1 MGSIVTEC
9 ILRGN
14 YKIIILLIR
23 KENLCHIRMIMVMHG
38 YFRIKDHRK
47 HYSSIVDSWMRC
59 NLK

>member
-38 YFRIKDHRK
+38 YFRIKDHIE
-47 HYSSIVDSWMRC
+47 SIIQALWAVG
-59 NLK
+59 